1 MSREVGL
8 GSHQLSS
15 PMHNTITITTST
27 STHLLSSPSEISQQT
42 KYRVMWGFL
51 FHYRPRVNKRNSP
64 SIQIKYLLNP
74 MKSLTWII
82 DSLMGLREWCWSW
95 SLRATMMRRSFNIIS
110 ISVSDTPPLTNQHHN
125 YHLSVHNNKHAH
137 TSTSETPEHPRPK
150 YKSPQVEL
158 TAGQGTLRAQLK
170 HWVKAC
176 ACLLWETLSNYTLT
190 SRITAAWNE
199 KGW

>member
-1 MSREVGL
+1 MSREVVE
-8 GSHQLSS
+8 SS
-15 PMHNTITITTST
+15 SGIPPAFLLLHNTITITTST
-27 STHLLSSPSEISQQT
+27 STHPLSSPSEISQQT

-95 SLRATMMRRSFNIIS
+95 SLRATMMRRRFNIIS

-137 TSTSETPEHPRPK
+137 TPAPQKLPSILALNINHPR
-150 YKSPQVEL
+150 
-158 TAGQGTLRAQLK
+158 
-170 HWVKAC
+170 
-176 ACLLWETLSNYTLT
+176 LS
-190 SRITAAWNE
+190 
-199 KGW
+199 